1 VTACPASG
9 VRIPVIQPT
18 TNTLPV
24 HLWPLVYKYVHMS
37 MNMDMEGGAAEYA
50 DHEVQVIT
58 NQISANGTGANSSS
72 ETATMLDQL
81 EPVSNRGLDSDE
93 LAELVAMYRIHFVDV
108 DGVVRENQT
117 EAGQVDSESAIGIN
131 LSEDE
136 FPTQANAN
144 NATSAERRL
153 IENQNDIASLARGSN
168 YSEPGALDFT
178 RGQITSGFYELVEG
192 PDTSGPQGSAGS
204 GGVTKERFVDL
215 RTTFGSGPYVDRTD
229 DISVFAELQA
239 TNITGEPT
247 VETAYILYWN
257 VEEMPEGR
265 ASFARP

>member
-1 VTACPASG
+1 MTACPASG
-9 VRIPVIQPT
+9 VRYAVVQPY

-24 HLWPLVYKYVHMS
+24 HLWPLVYNSVHMS
-37 MNMDMEGGAAEYA
+37 MNMDMSGGSTEYA

-58 NQISANGTGANSSS
+58 NQMSGNGSGANDSS
-72 ETATMLDQL
+72 ETATLLDQL

-93 LAELVAMYRIHFVDV
+93 LAELVAMYRVHFLDT
-108 DGVVRENQT
+108 DGVVRNNQT

-153 IENQNDIASLARGSN
+153 IENQNDLVGNPRGAN

-178 RGQITSGFYELVEG
+178 RAQTTTGFYELIEG
-192 PDTSGPQGSAGS
+192 PDTSGPQGSAGA
-204 GGVTKERFVDL
+204 GGVTKERFIDF
-215 RTTFGSGPYVDRTD
+215 RTIFGSGPYVDRTD
-229 DISVFAELQA
+229 DVSVFAELQA
-239 TNITGEPT
+239 TNVVGEPT
-247 VETAYILYWN
+247 VESGYILYWN